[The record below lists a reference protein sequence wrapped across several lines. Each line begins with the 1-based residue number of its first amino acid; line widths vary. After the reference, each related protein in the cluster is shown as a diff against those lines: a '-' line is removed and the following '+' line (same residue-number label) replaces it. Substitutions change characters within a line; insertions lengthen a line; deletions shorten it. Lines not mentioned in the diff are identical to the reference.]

1 MDILMP
7 VMGGYES
14 TENIRRI
21 EKEKEEEEKGKGK
34 GCKGERHFIC
44 GFSA

>member
-14 TENIRRI
+14 TEKIRRI
-21 EKEKEEEEKGKGK
+21 EKEKEEEEGCEGKGH
-34 GCKGERHFIC
+34 KGERHFIC